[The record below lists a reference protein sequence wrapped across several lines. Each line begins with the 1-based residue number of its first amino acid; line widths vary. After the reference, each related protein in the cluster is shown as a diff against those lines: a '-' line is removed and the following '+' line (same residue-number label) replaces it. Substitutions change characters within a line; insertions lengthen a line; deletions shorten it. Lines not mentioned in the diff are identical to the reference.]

1 MKKNRSRFLLL
12 ALLAGAIAL
21 FVIFDVKQYLSLD
34 YLKSQQEAFKA
45 YYSAHHFLT
54 LFLFFMLYV
63 VVTTLSLPGA
73 AILTMASGVL
83 FGLGLGIVIASF
95 ASSIGATLAFLA
107 SRFFLQDYVQE
118 KFGDKL
124 KSVLKGFKKE
134 GEFYLF
140 TLRLIPFF
148 PFVRPLSSK
157 S

>member
-63 VVTTLSLPGA
+63 VVTTFSLPGA
-73 AILTMASGVL
+73 VILTMASGVL
-83 FGLGLGIVIASF
+83 FGLGMG
-95 ASSIGATLAFLA
+95 LAY
-107 SRFFLQDYVQE
+107 QTI
-118 KFGDKL
+118 KL
-124 KSVLKGFKKE
+124 HR
-134 GEFYLF
+134 GEFNLQS
-140 TLRLIPFF
+140 TEGKGTHIEIRLP
-148 PFVRPLSSK
+148 VRKINSN
-157 S
+157 